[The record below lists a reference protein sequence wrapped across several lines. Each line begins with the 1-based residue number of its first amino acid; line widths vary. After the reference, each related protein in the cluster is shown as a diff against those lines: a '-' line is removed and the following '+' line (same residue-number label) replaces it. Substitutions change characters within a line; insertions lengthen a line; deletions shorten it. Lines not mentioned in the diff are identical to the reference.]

1 MEVDR
6 NATAQKKD
14 GSEEV
19 DEETTQVKEPA
30 KFTPGSITFPDM
42 PPKIT
47 PPFPYPQRF
56 KKKMINEQF
65 SKFLGIFKKLQVN
78 IPFADAL
85 K

>member
-30 KFTPGSITFPDM
+30 KFTPGSITFLDM

-47 PPFPYPQRF
+47 PPFPYPQ
-56 KKKMINEQF
+56 
-65 SKFLGIFKKLQVN
+65 
-78 IPFADAL
+78 
-85 K
+85 